1 MQKQSFFSRISDPA
15 ITKPYSIK
23 IIEFT
28 VKKPSIEH
36 FDKKK
41 HIQNTEPNFSRTFTS
56 LFFAQPCLK
65 KSEEKEM
72 LLFSVCLSVLLFYG
86 ISSLFSICMLL
97 CFCNRTHIVH
107 AITRS
112 SRQYNTVLVSVFK
125 VVLLQKAIFVC
136 ARLEVLK

>member
-1 MQKQSFFSRISDPA
+1 MQKHSFFSRISDPA

-56 LFFAQPCLK
+56 LFFAQPSLK
-65 KSEEKEM
+65 KSEEKGM
-72 LLFSVCLSVLLFYG
+72 LLFSVCLSVLLFFG

-97 CFCNRTHIVH
+97 CFYVIRH
-107 AITRS
+107 AHCACKHMQY
-112 SRQYNTVLVSVFK
+112 SRQYITRFWCVFSRSYCK
-125 VVLLQKAIFVC
+125 KQFVC
-136 ARLEVLK
+136 MRALKY